1 MNLFPITA
9 PHMGRFIRT
18 CTSNNL
24 VASAGKR
31 LTAVGGQKI
40 LSAHWAACA
49 TTSRLI
55 FSSSRSLHGSG
66 ATAHLSAPDVFFAP
80 RYPMKN
86 QRHETHEDQ
95 KEGRSQKPG
104 SLTAAILS
112 ALGGTS
118 AVVAASV
125 WIAPSPAPKEPSS
138 AYPSQNE
145 VVVDADEALPSP
157 PARWFSRP
165 ELMTFGGA
173 LGICTGYFTKKI
185 SKLVAFAVGAG
196 FVLLQLLVHAGFITV
211 QWSKGQ
217 KVFNTVTG
225 ADEHGRVPPS
235 RVTMMSKN
243 VLRWLT
249 ADLPFAGAFIVGF
262 CAGFKYG

>member
-1 MNLFPITA
+1 MNLFPIAA
-9 PHMGRFIRT
+9 PHMGRSLIRT
-18 CTSNNL
+18 CTSSNL

-31 LTAVGGQKI
+31 LTAIGGQKT
-40 LSAHWAACA
+40 LSTHWAACA
-49 TTSRLI
+49 TTTQLM
-55 FSSSRSLHGSG
+55 FSSSRSLHGRG
-66 ATAHLSAPDVFFAP
+66 ATIHFSAPDLLVAP
-80 RYPMKN
+80 RCPMKN
-86 QRHETHEDQ
+86 QRHETHKDQ
-95 KEGRSQKPG
+95 KEGRSQKPR

-125 WIAPSPAPKEPSS
+125 WVAPSPPTK
-138 AYPSQNE
+138 AYPSQKE
-145 VVVDADEALPSP
+145 VVVDADDTVPSP
-157 PARWFSRP
+157 PARWFSNP

-173 LGICTGYFTKKI
+173 LGICTGYFTKKV

-217 KVFNTVTG
+217 KYFNKVAG
-225 ADEHGRVPPS
+225 ADEHGHVPPS
-235 RVTMMSKN
+235 RVTMMSKS

-249 ADLPFAGAFIVGF
+249 ADLPFASAFIVGF
-262 CAGFKYG
+262 CAGLKYG